1 MSATTPS
8 IDKIDYETYHGTQG
22 SWTPTL
28 VILAFLVVRH
38 ILRNS
43 IKAQRFINNQKIH
56 WRNKLGY
63 RDETK
68 YQMGVGDG
76 ANMKLKRQG

>member
-1 MSATTPS
+1 MPASSPP
-8 IDKIDYETYHGTQG
+8 IDKIDYETYHGSQG

-28 VILAFLVVRH
+28 VILSFLVVRH

-43 IKAQRFINNQKIH
+43 IKAQRFINNQRIH

-68 YQMGVGDG
+68 YQMGAGDG